1 MFINPLALMQL
12 TANSPTFTLEDPRS
26 LGKKEFSQP
35 HLVHCASAPVYIG
48 TASQHLTSLKRDK
61 MPSLMPTENLTME
74 ENSLCSLCGCVLCVV
89 ALLARLKQGLS
100 SVSPS
105 NGNANQVRGHHLKY
119 RWTVARSPEKQHI
132 SPSGSLKQ
140 MFQSWLYTE
149 KRGLTFVIQQ

>member
-1 MFINPLALMQL
+1 MQL

-26 LGKKEFSQP
+26 LWKQSFLNP
-35 HLVHCASAPVYIG
+35 ILYIVPVLHSTLALRG
-48 TASQHLTSLKRDK
+48 QHLTSLKRDK

-74 ENSLCSLCGCVLCVV
+74 ENSLCYLCGCVLCVV
-89 ALLARLKQGLS
+89 ALLTWLKQGLS

-149 KRGLTFVIQQ
+149 KKGLFSIALWQQS